1 MIDTVRTTQRNVKN
15 WSSGEMGLRWT
26 AAGMLE
32 AEKQFRKVIGY
43 SAAPRNSQSRSNYDS
58 TFTSPTPPRP
68 RRPRSQSLCSDHTR
82 TVVTEVPRRPAQ
94 PPEAPQLSVAQLR
107 WWFTS

>member
-1 MIDTVRTTQRNVKN
+1 VIKLGIKGRLRRALESTNPPESMIDCARTTQRNVKN

-43 SAAPRNSQSRSNYDS
+43 TQLAQLAVAIERRLHLRQPNTETAQGAAI
-58 TFTSPTPPRP
+58 
-68 RRPRSQSLCSDHTR
+68 
-82 TVVTEVPRRPAQ
+82 VVTV
-94 PPEAPQLSVAQLR
+94 
-107 WWFTS
+107 